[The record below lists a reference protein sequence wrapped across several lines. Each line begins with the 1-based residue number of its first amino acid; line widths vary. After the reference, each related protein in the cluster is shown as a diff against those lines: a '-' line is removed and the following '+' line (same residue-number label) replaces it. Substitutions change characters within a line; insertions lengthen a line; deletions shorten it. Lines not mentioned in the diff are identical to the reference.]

1 MNTHKC
7 KYINKR
13 QYKANKIYKILSM
26 DNGYIYMNINERI
39 VELIDKLF
47 SGNKRAFSLAIGVS
61 PAVIENIVGK
71 RKSSPSF
78 EVTNKIVS
86 SIDNLDPGWL
96 LTGEGEM
103 LKSGEEKKERENNK
117 EPRFS
122 KVNKNIDILLQSIS
136 KMAEIAELNS
146 KTIDRLVEN
155 AHLHNSSINKMVE
168 TAEQNSQTLRMVIN
182 YLISEDKGNKLTG
195 KGQENLKEDTLS

>member
-1 MNTHKC
+1 
-7 KYINKR
+7 
-13 QYKANKIYKILSM
+13 M